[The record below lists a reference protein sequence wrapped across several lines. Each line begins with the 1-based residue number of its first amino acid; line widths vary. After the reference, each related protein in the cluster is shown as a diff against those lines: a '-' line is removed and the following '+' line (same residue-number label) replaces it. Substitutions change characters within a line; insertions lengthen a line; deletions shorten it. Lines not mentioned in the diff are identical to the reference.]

1 MSDELVRPS
10 MLPKLQE
17 CRMFEGAPGTS
28 AAASRGT
35 HLDEIARKQWEVYQ
49 KTGDSGLTWWMKE
62 HPMDLPAED
71 TQALDFA
78 FNTLKL
84 LSGGL
89 AVETREEELQAAV
102 PVPNV
107 KAGTM
112 DALCIE
118 GGWLADFKTGQIRS
132 YHAQMAAYALACMD
146 AYFADEWGTHLI
158 FVDQKQVISH
168 TFTRDEAEQLVTSI
182 VNAPKVETPCEYCGW
197 CGKFESCPAVTRAG
211 AELTKDELPACTAA
225 AKGKGELP
233 ATMEHM
239 LTDHAAAHDFMSKLK
254 IVNDWADILKKKLL
268 DQLSEESAASDYFSR
283 VVVSGSKKVNPLSLA
298 KYGMELGFDR
308 MLGMC
313 SQIPLSKVEE
323 AWGEVFGDKPVP
335 EEIIVTSGGSVSLRT
350 KKIKKNLTNK

>member
-1 MSDELVRPS
+1 MSEVLVRPS
-10 MLPKLQE
+10 SLPKLQE

-28 AAASRGT
+28 EAAARGT
-35 HLDEIARKQWEVYQ
+35 RLDAIIRSVWAGGEAPPLPEDEVDAVQ
-49 KTGDSGLTWWMKE
+49 F
-62 HPMDLPAED
+62 
-71 TQALDFA
+71 ALSS
-78 FNTLKL
+78 LKL

-102 PVPNV
+102 PVPGV
-107 KAGTM
+107 KPGTM

-146 AYFADEWGTHLI
+146 AYFADEWATHLI

-168 TFTRDEAEQLVTSI
+168 TFTREEAEQLVTGI
-182 VNAPKVETPCEYCGW
+182 VNAPKVETPCDYCSW
-197 CGKFESCPAVTRAG
+197 CGKFESCPAVMRAG
-211 AELTKDELPACTAA
+211 ADLTKDELPACSAA

-233 ATMEHM
+233 ATMAHM
-239 LTDHAAAHDFMSKLK
+239 LTDHAAAHDFMTKLK
-254 IVNDWADILKKKLL
+254 IVNDWADILKKNLL

-308 MLGMC
+308 LLRIC

-323 AWGEVFGDKPVP
+323 VWHEVFGETPVP
-335 EEIIVTSGGSVSLRT
+335 EEIIVTSGGSVQLRP
-350 KKIKKNLTNK
+350 KKTKKNLNNK

>member
-1 MSDELVRPS
+1 MSEELVRPS
-10 MLPKLQE
+10 ILPKLQE

-35 HLDEIARKQWEVYQ
+35 QLDEIARKQWEVYQ

-62 HPMDLPAED
+62 HPMDLPSED

-89 AVETREEELQAAV
+89 EVETREEELQAVV
-102 PVPNV
+102 PVPGV
-107 KAGTM
+107 KPGTM
-112 DALCIE
+112 DALCVE

-132 YHAQMAAYALACMD
+132 YYAQMAAYSLACMD
-146 AYFADEWGTHLI
+146 SYFADEWTAHLI

-168 TFTRDEAEQLVTSI
+168 KFTRADAEDCVRDI
-182 VNAPKVETPCEYCGW
+182 MNAPKLETPCEYCGW
-197 CGKFESCPAVTRAG
+197 CARFEYCSAVMRARS
-211 AELTKDELPACTAA
+211 ELTKEELPACSAA

-239 LTDHAAAHDFMSKLK
+239 LTDHAAAHEFMNKLK

-268 DQLSEESAASDYFSR
+268 DKLSEESAASDYFTR

-308 MLGMC
+308 LLSMC

-323 AWGEVFGDKPVP
+323 KWHEVFPDKPVP

>member
-1 MSDELVRPS
+1 MSKELVRPS
-10 MLPKLQE
+10 SLPKLQE

-28 AAASRGT
+28 EAAARGT
-35 HLDEIARKQWEVYQ
+35 RLDSIIRSVWVGGEA
-49 KTGDSGLTWWMKE
+49 
-62 HPMDLPAED
+62 PALPED
-71 TQALDFA
+71 ELDAVQFA
-78 FNTLKL
+78 FSTLKL

-89 AVETREEELQAAV
+89 AVETREEELQAVV
-102 PVPNV
+102 PIPGVRP
-107 KAGTM
+107 GTM

-132 YHAQMAAYALACMD
+132 YYAQMAAYSLACMD
-146 AYFADEWGTHLI
+146 SYFADEWTAHLI

-168 TFTRDEAEQLVTSI
+168 KFTRADAEDCVRDI
-182 VNAPKVETPCEYCGW
+182 VNAPEVETPCDYCSW
-197 CGKFESCPAVTRAG
+197 CGKFESCPAVMRAG

-233 ATMEHM
+233 ATMAHM
-239 LTDHAAAHDFMSKLK
+239 LTDHAAAHDFMTKLK
-254 IVNDWADILKKKLL
+254 IVNDWADILKKNLL
-268 DQLSEESAASDYFSR
+268 DQLSEESTASDYFSR

-308 MLGMC
+308 LLRIC

-323 AWGEVFGDKPVP
+323 VWHEVFSDKPVP

>member
-1 MSDELVRPS
+1 
-10 MLPKLQE
+10 
-17 CRMFEGAPGTS
+17 MFEGAPGTS
-28 AAASRGT
+28 EAAARGT
-35 HLDEIARKQWEVYQ
+35 KLDEIARKQWAIYQ
-49 KTGDSGLTWWMKE
+49 QAGESGLVWWMKE
-62 HPMDLPAED
+62 HPMDLPTED

-78 FNTLKL
+78 HNTLKL

-89 AVETREEELQAAV
+89 AVETREEELQAVV
-102 PVPNV
+102 PVAGV
-107 KAGTM
+107 KPGTM

-146 AYFADEWGTHLI
+146 AYFADEWTTHLI
-158 FVDQKQVISH
+158 FVDQQQVNSH
-168 TFTRDEAEQLVTSI
+168 TFTREEAEQLVAGI

-197 CGKFESCPAVTRAG
+197 CGKFECCPAVMRARS
-211 AELTKDELPACTAA
+211 ELTKEELPACSAA

-233 ATMEHM
+233 ASMAHM
-239 LTDHAAAHDFMSKLK
+239 MTDHAAAHDFMTKLK
-254 IVNDWADILKKKLL
+254 IVNDWADILKKNLL

-308 MLGMC
+308 LLRIC

-323 AWGEVFGDKPVP
+323 VWHEVFGETPVP

>member
-1 MSDELVRPS
+1 MSEELVRPS
-10 MLPKLQE
+10 SLPKLQE

-28 AAASRGT
+28 EAAARGT
-35 HLDEIARKQWEVYQ
+35 KLDSIIRSVWAGGEAPALPEDEVDAVQ
-49 KTGDSGLTWWMKE
+49 F
-62 HPMDLPAED
+62 
-71 TQALDFA
+71 ALS
-78 FNTLKL
+78 TLKL

-89 AVETREEELQAAV
+89 TVETREEELQAVV
-102 PVPNV
+102 PVAGV
-107 KAGTM
+107 KPGTM

-132 YHAQMAAYALACMD
+132 YYAQMAAYALACMD
-146 AYFADEWGTHLI
+146 TYFADEWTAHLI
-158 FVDQKQVISH
+158 FVDQKQVNSH
-168 TFTRDEAEQLVTSI
+168 TFTREEAEQLVTGI

-197 CGKFESCPAVTRAG
+197 CGKFESCPAVMRARS
-211 AELTKDELPACTAA
+211 ELTKEELPACSAA

-233 ATMEHM
+233 ATMAHM
-239 LTDHAAAHDFMSKLK
+239 LTDHAAAHDFMTKLK
-254 IVNDWADILKKKLL
+254 IVNDWADILKKNLL

-308 MLGMC
+308 LLSMC

-323 AWGEVFGDKPVP
+323 KWHEVFPDKPVP

-350 KKIKKNLTNK
+350 KKIKQNLTNK

>member
-1 MSDELVRPS
+1 MNNELVRPS
-10 MLPKLQE
+10 SLPKLQE

-28 AAASRGT
+28 EAAARGT
-35 HLDEIARKQWEVYQ
+35 RLDSIIRSVWAGGEAPALPEDEVDAVQ
-49 KTGDSGLTWWMKE
+49 F
-62 HPMDLPAED
+62 
-71 TQALDFA
+71 ALS
-78 FNTLKL
+78 TLKL

-102 PVPNV
+102 PVPGV
-107 KAGTM
+107 KPGTM
-112 DALCIE
+112 DALCVE

-146 AYFADEWGTHLI
+146 AYFADEWTTHLI
-158 FVDQKQVISH
+158 FVDQQQVNSH
-168 TFTRDEAEQLVTSI
+168 TFTREEAEQLVAGI

-197 CGKFESCPAVTRAG
+197 CGKFESCPAVLRAG
-211 AELTKDELPACTAA
+211 AELTKDELPACSPA

-239 LTDHAAAHDFMSKLK
+239 LTDHAAAHDFMTKLK
-254 IVNDWADILKKKLL
+254 IVNDWADILKKNLL

-308 MLGMC
+308 LLRIC

-323 AWGEVFGDKPVP
+323 VWHEVFGETPVP

>member
-1 MSDELVRPS
+1 MSEELVRPS
-10 MLPKLQE
+10 SLPKLQE

-28 AAASRGT
+28 EAAARGT
-35 HLDEIARKQWEVYQ
+35 RLDAIIREQWV
-49 KTGDSGLTWWMKE
+49 
-62 HPMDLPAED
+62 HPSPVELNAED
-71 TQALDFA
+71 EAAVTFA
-78 FNTLKL
+78 FYTLKT
-84 LSGGL
+84 L
-89 AVETREEELQAAV
+89 AAGMHVETREAELQAEV
-102 PVPNV
+102 PIPGV
-107 KAGTM
+107 KPGTM
-112 DALCIE
+112 DALCVA

-146 AYFADEWGTHLI
+146 AYFADEWATHLI
-158 FVDQKQVISH
+158 FVDQKQVNSH
-168 TFTRDEAEQLVTSI
+168 TFTREEAEQLVAGI
-182 VNAPKVETPCEYCGW
+182 VNAPKVETPCDYCSW
-197 CGKFESCPAVTRAG
+197 CGKFESCPAVMRAG
-211 AELTKDELPACTAA
+211 AELTKDELPACSPA

-239 LTDHAAAHDFMSKLK
+239 LTDHAAAHDFMTKLK
-254 IVNDWADILKKKLL
+254 IVNDWADILKKNLL

-308 MLGMC
+308 LLRIC

-323 AWGEVFGDKPVP
+323 VWHEVFGETPVP

>member
-1 MSDELVRPS
+1 MNNELVRPS
-10 MLPKLQE
+10 SLPKLQE

-28 AAASRGT
+28 EAAARGT
-35 HLDEIARKQWEVYQ
+35 KLDSIIRSVWAGGEDPALPEDEVDAVQ
-49 KTGDSGLTWWMKE
+49 F
-62 HPMDLPAED
+62 
-71 TQALDFA
+71 ALS
-78 FNTLKL
+78 TLKL

-102 PVPNV
+102 PVPGV
-107 KAGTM
+107 KPGTM

-146 AYFADEWGTHLI
+146 AYFADEWATHLI
-158 FVDQKQVISH
+158 FVDQKQVNSH
-168 TFTRDEAEQLVTSI
+168 TFTREEAEQLVTGI
-182 VNAPKVETPCEYCGW
+182 VNAPKVETPCDYCSW
-197 CGKFESCPAVTRAG
+197 CGKFESCPAVMRAG
-211 AELTKDELPACTAA
+211 AELTKDELPACSPA

-233 ATMEHM
+233 ATMAHM
-239 LTDHAAAHDFMSKLK
+239 LTDHAAAHDFMTKLK
-254 IVNDWADILKKKLL
+254 IVNDWADILKKNLL

-308 MLGMC
+308 LLRIC

-323 AWGEVFGDKPVP
+323 VWHEVFGETPVP

>member
-1 MSDELVRPS
+1 
-10 MLPKLQE
+10 
-17 CRMFEGAPGTS
+17 MFKGAPGTS
-28 AAASRGT
+28 AAAARGT
-35 HLDEIARKQWEVYQ
+35 RLDAIIRSVWAG
-49 KTGDSGLTWWMKE
+49 GDS
-62 HPMDLPAED
+62 PALPED
-71 TQALDFA
+71 EVDAVQFALS
-78 FNTLKL
+78 TLKL

-89 AVETREEELQAAV
+89 EVETREEELQAAV
-102 PVPNV
+102 PVPGV
-107 KAGTM
+107 KPGTM

-146 AYFADEWGTHLI
+146 AYFADEWATHLI
-158 FVDQKQVISH
+158 FVDQKQVNSH
-168 TFTRDEAEQLVTSI
+168 TFTREEAEQLVTGI
-182 VNAPKVETPCEYCGW
+182 VNAPKVETPCDYCSW
-197 CGKFESCPAVTRAG
+197 CGKFESCPAVMRARS
-211 AELTKDELPACTAA
+211 ELTKDELPACSAA

-239 LTDHAAAHDFMSKLK
+239 LTDHAAAHDFMTKLK
-254 IVNDWADILKKKLL
+254 IVNDWADILKKNLL
-268 DQLSEESAASDYFSR
+268 DQLSEESTASDYFSR

-308 MLGMC
+308 LLSMC

-323 AWGEVFGDKPVP
+323 KWHEVYPDKPVP

>member
-1 MSDELVRPS
+1 MSEELVRPS
-10 MLPKLQE
+10 SLPKLQE

-28 AAASRGT
+28 EAAARGT
-35 HLDEIARKQWEVYQ
+35 RLDAIIRSVWAGGEAPALPEDEVDAVQ
-49 KTGDSGLTWWMKE
+49 F
-62 HPMDLPAED
+62 
-71 TQALDFA
+71 ALS
-78 FNTLKL
+78 TMKL

-89 AVETREEELQAAV
+89 EVETREEELQAVV
-102 PVPNV
+102 PVPGV
-107 KAGTM
+107 KPGTM

-132 YHAQMAAYALACMD
+132 YYAQMAAYSLACMD
-146 AYFADEWGTHLI
+146 SYFADEWTAHLI

-168 TFTRDEAEQLVTSI
+168 KFTRADAEDCVRDI
-182 VNAPKVETPCEYCGW
+182 MNAPKLETPCEYCSW
-197 CGKFESCPAVTRAG
+197 CARFEYCPAVMRARS
-211 AELTKDELPACTAA
+211 ELTKEELPACSAA

-239 LTDHAAAHDFMSKLK
+239 LTDHAAAHEFMNKLK

-268 DQLSEESAASDYFSR
+268 DKLSEESAASDYFSR
-283 VVVSGSKKVNPLSLA
+283 VVVSGSKKVKPLSLA

-308 MLGMC
+308 LLRIC

-323 AWGEVFGDKPVP
+323 VWHEVFPDKPVP